1 MFPSPRRSLSNTI
14 TSGQLSE
21 QLLLVLLLVS
31 ITKSMTSQQS
41 LRAGCDNCLRPVHVA
56 VASLKFGLQFDGKP
70 RKIDKI
76 PSREFPRRVR
86 RTRSGFAR
94 RMLKSNDE
102 MHCVIAHFIRRL
114 LRLEIK
120 RAETAVTASGG
131 VKLWI

>member
-1 MFPSPRRSLSNTI
+1 M
-14 TSGQLSE
+14 
-21 QLLLVLLLVS
+21 
-31 ITKSMTSQQS
+31 S

-56 VASLKFGLQFDGKP
+56 VAPLEFGLQLHGKP

-76 PSREFPRRVR
+76 PSREFPRGVR
-86 RTRSGFAR
+86 GTRSSFTR

-102 MHCVIAHFIRRL
+102 MHCVVAHFIRRL

-131 VKLWI
+131 VKLRI

>member
-31 ITKSMTSQQS
+31 IMKSMTSQQS
-41 LRAGCDNCLRPVHVA
+41 LRAGCDNCLRPVHIA

-76 PSREFPRRVR
+76 PAREFPCRVR
-86 RTRSGFAR
+86 RRRCSLVW

-102 MHCVIAHFIRRL
+102 MHGVIAHFVRRL

-120 RAETAVTASGG
+120 RAETAVATPGG
-131 VKLWI
+131 VKLRI